1 MFGNNFKQGA
11 HFLNLHI
18 DKARKTHVDKQ
29 LYLITHFTNLN
40 SRSMVATSSFGS
52 LYFAVHFPTKSNSY
66 KKFPALWPYQFT
78 IYQCINRLN
87 AHLSRNCAG
96 HTIFLFFTNF
106 RRSKSAL
113 CHLIC
118 EATCSLRTY
127 KQLGNNVTFMNIQ
140 KLSQSSNSVIPHFL
154 RIMHISSLKQN
165 ILVDCD

>member
-1 MFGNNFKQGA
+1 MCSYPIRASYSGRVEGLGMKKELKKDMKTTACLEIISNTGA

-66 KKFPALWPYQFT
+66 KKFPALWLYQFT

-87 AHLSRNCAG
+87 AHVISELRWP
-96 HTIFLFFTNF
+96 HNF
-106 RRSKSAL
+106 PL
-113 CHLIC
+113 LH
-118 EATCSLRTY
+118 
-127 KQLGNNVTFMNIQ
+127 
-140 KLSQSSNSVIPHFL
+140 
-154 RIMHISSLKQN
+154 
-165 ILVDCD
+165 